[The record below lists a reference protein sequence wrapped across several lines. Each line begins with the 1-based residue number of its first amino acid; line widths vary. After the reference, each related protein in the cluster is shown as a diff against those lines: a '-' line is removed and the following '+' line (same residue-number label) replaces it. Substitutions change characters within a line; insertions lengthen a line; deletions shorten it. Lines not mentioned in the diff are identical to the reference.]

1 MMLTEALMQ
10 TELLTRRAYQQ
21 PHQRVE
27 KVLQY
32 LQAYYQEDVRLAQV
46 AELVDM
52 PEVSF
57 CRFLKQRTGKTF
69 VENLHAIRLGHA
81 ARLLVHTTRP
91 IAEIASACGFNQ
103 PSYFNRIF
111 RRIHA
116 CTPQEFRQRYG
127 LGAVGKN

>member
-1 MMLTEALMQ
+1 MSVTVTSLPATYALGPRFQ
-10 TELLTRRAYQQ
+10 SNVK
-21 PHQRVE
+21 VE

-32 LQAYYQEDVRLAQV
+32 LQACYREEVRLAEV

-52 PEVSF
+52 AEESF

-81 ARLLVHTTRP
+81 TRMLVQTSQP
-91 IAEIASACGFNQ
+91 ITQIALACGFNQ

-111 RRIHA
+111 RRTHA
-116 CTPQEFRQRYG
+116 CTPQEFRKRYG
-127 LGAVGKN
+127 RCKSADQ